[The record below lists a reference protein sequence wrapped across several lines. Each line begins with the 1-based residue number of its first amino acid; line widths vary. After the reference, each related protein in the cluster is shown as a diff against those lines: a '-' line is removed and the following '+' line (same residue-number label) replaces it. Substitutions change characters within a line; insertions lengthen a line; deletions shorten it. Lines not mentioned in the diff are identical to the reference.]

1 MNAADEG
8 SRRIKHRT
16 VVLVCVLYV
25 GMIALLLGV
34 FFGIGLMILA
44 GGSGWLLVPMIAAG
58 VACLRVGNWW
68 LPTLARLVGIDR
80 EE

>member
-1 MNAADEG
+1 MNTAGEG
-8 SRRIKHRT
+8 SRRIKRRT
-16 VVLVCVLYV
+16 IVLVCALYF

-68 LPTLARLVGIDR
+68 LPTLARLVGVDR